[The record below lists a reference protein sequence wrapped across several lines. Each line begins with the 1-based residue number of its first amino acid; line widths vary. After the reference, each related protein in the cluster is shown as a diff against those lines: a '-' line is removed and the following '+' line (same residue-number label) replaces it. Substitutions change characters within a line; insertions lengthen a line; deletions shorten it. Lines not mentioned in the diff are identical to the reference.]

1 MQKGCERG
9 VDCISREW
17 CAILG
22 TCRDDTCISWRYFL
36 LRAMIR
42 FDQCKLQT
50 ASHEF
55 KVPYSLFHFRRISQ
69 FQASPKN
76 YINFVLIFVKFIKMK
91 CT

>member
-1 MQKGCERG
+1 
-9 VDCISREW
+9 
-17 CAILG
+17 
-22 TCRDDTCISWRYFL
+22 
-36 LRAMIR
+36 MIM